1 MEWMTNKFF
10 IRLFLWLI
18 IVTIIMKLCG
28 IDYISDALVLGM
40 MGYVIRLIGLNNV
53 EKKWKAK
60 S

>member
-18 IVTIIMKLCG
+18 IVTIILKLCG

-40 MGYVIRLIGLNNV
+40 MGYVIGLIGLNNV
-53 EKKWKAK
+53 EKKWKTK
-60 S
+60 

>member
-18 IVTIIMKLCG
+18 ILTIIIKLCG

-40 MGYVIRLIGLNNV
+40 MGYVVGLIGLNNV
-53 EKKWKAK
+53 EKKWKTK

>member
-18 IVTIIMKLCG
+18 ILTIILKLFG

-40 MGYVIRLIGLNNV
+40 MGYVIGLIGLNNV
-53 EKKWKAK
+53 EKKWKTK
-60 S
+60 

>member
-1 MEWMTNKFF
+1 MEWMSNKFF

-40 MGYVIRLIGLNNV
+40 MGYIIGLIGLNNV
-53 EKKWKAK
+53 EKKWKTK
-60 S
+60 

>member
-1 MEWMTNKFF
+1 MDIMKNKYIIRVF
-10 IRLFLWLI
+10 ILLI
-18 IVTIIMKLCG
+18 MITCVMKLCG

-40 MGYVIRLIGLNNV
+40 MGYVIGLIGMNNV

>member
-18 IVTIIMKLCG
+18 IVTIVLKLCD

-40 MGYVIRLIGLNNV
+40 MGYVVGLIGLNNV
-53 EKKWKAK
+53 EKKWK
-60 S
+60 

>member
-18 IVTIIMKLCG
+18 IITIILKLGG

-40 MGYVIRLIGLNNV
+40 MGYVIGLIGMNNV
-53 EKKWKAK
+53 EKKWK
-60 S
+60 

>member
-18 IVTIIMKLCG
+18 IVTIVLKLCD

-40 MGYVIRLIGLNNV
+40 MGYVIGLIGLNNV
-53 EKKWKAK
+53 EKKWK
-60 S
+60 

>member
-18 IVTIIMKLCG
+18 IVTIILKLCG

-40 MGYVIRLIGLNNV
+40 MGYIIGLIGLNNV
-53 EKKWKAK
+53 EKKWKTK
-60 S
+60 

>member
-40 MGYVIRLIGLNNV
+40 MGYVIGLIGLNNV

>member
-18 IVTIIMKLCG
+18 IVTIVLKLCD

-40 MGYVIRLIGLNNV
+40 MGYVVGLIGLNNV
-53 EKKWKAK
+53 EKKWKQHA
-60 S
+60 

>member
-18 IVTIIMKLCG
+18 IVTIILKLCG

-40 MGYVIRLIGLNNV
+40 MGYVIGLIGLNNV
-53 EKKWKAK
+53 EKKWK
-60 S
+60 

>member
-1 MEWMTNKFF
+1 MDIMKNKYIIRVF
-10 IRLFLWLI
+10 ILI
-18 IVTIIMKLCG
+18 IMVTCVMKLCG

-40 MGYVIRLIGLNNV
+40 MGYVIGLIGMNNV

>member
-18 IVTIIMKLCG
+18 IVTIVLKLCD

-40 MGYVIRLIGLNNV
+40 MGYIIGLIGLNNV
-53 EKKWKAK
+53 EKKWKTK

>member
-18 IVTIIMKLCG
+18 IVTVIMKLCG

-40 MGYVIRLIGLNNV
+40 MGYIVALITCNNV

-60 S
+60 